1 MSEAHGSSSGSG
13 PAQDNGERRPPGQG
27 AAQPSAPPGAGS
39 EGPPAEPGSGA
50 EAGHADDVLAIA
62 GLRAEL
68 AEARDLRLRALADA
82 DNARKRCAGQVQRAE
97 AGAEAH
103 VARLW
108 LPVLDNLER
117 ALAHAQAEPTSIIE
131 GVQAVREQ
139 ALDVLAR
146 LGFSRRDDYGAAF
159 DPARHDAVAS
169 RAVPGAEPGTVV
181 EVLAPGYGE
190 GDHQLRPAQVV
201 VAVGD

>member
-1 MSEAHGSSSGSG
+1 MSEAPGG
-13 PAQDNGERRPPGQG
+13 PGAVSPAEEGG
-27 AAQPSAPPGAGS
+27 AAAL
-39 EGPPAEPGSGA
+39 
-50 EAGHADDVLAIA
+50 ADLQ
-62 GLRAEL
+62 AEL

-97 AGAEAH
+97 AEARAQ
-103 VARLW
+103 VARMW

-117 ALAHAQAEPTSIIE
+117 ALAHAQAEPGSIIE
-131 GVQAVREQ
+131 GVQAVRQQ

-146 LGFSRRDDYGAAF
+146 LGFSRRDDNGAEF

-169 RAVPGAEPGTVV
+169 RAVPGAAPGTVV

>member
-1 MSEAHGSSSGSG
+1 MSEAPRG
-13 PAQDNGERRPPGQG
+13 PEAVSPAGE
-27 AAQPSAPPGAGS
+27 
-39 EGPPAEPGSGA
+39 SGA
-50 EAGHADDVLAIA
+50 EALA
-62 GLRAEL
+62 GLQAQL

-97 AGAEAH
+97 AEARAQ

-117 ALAHAQAEPTSIIE
+117 ALAHAQAEPGSIIE
-131 GVQAVREQ
+131 GVQAVRQQ
-139 ALDVLAR
+139 ALDLLAR
-146 LGFSRRDDYGAAF
+146 LGFSRRDDNGAAF

-169 RAVPGAEPGTVV
+169 RAVAGAAPGTVV
-181 EVLAPGYGE
+181 EVVAPAYGE

>member
-1 MSEAHGSSSGSG
+1 MSEASGEPGAVSPAEQGG
-13 PAQDNGERRPPGQG
+13 PA
-27 AAQPSAPPGAGS
+27 AL
-39 EGPPAEPGSGA
+39 
-50 EAGHADDVLAIA
+50 ADLQ
-62 GLRAEL
+62 AEL

-97 AGAEAH
+97 AAARAQ
-103 VARLW
+103 VAGLW

-117 ALAHAQAEPTSIIE
+117 ALAHAQAEPGSIIE
-131 GVQAVREQ
+131 GVQAVRQQ

-146 LGFSRRDDYGAAF
+146 LGFSRRDDNGAAF

-169 RAVPGAEPGTVV
+169 RAVPGAVPGTVV

-190 GDHQLRPAQVV
+190 GDHQLRPARVV

>member
-1 MSEAHGSSSGSG
+1 MSEAPGG
-13 PAQDNGERRPPGQG
+13 P
-27 AAQPSAPPGAGS
+27 
-39 EGPPAEPGSGA
+39 GA
-50 EAGHADDVLAIA
+50 EAVPEAERGGAEALADLQ
-62 GLRAEL
+62 AEL

-82 DNARKRCAGQVQRAE
+82 ENARKRCAGQVQRAE
-97 AGAEAH
+97 AEARAQ

-146 LGFSRRDDYGAAF
+146 LGFSRRDDDGAAF